1 MKKINKINLIFLIPT
16 LLLGLTA
23 CSSQNNN
30 TVAEYGNNKKISQEQ
45 FYQELRK
52 SPSSKTVLA
61 NLLIYDALNAKYGK
75 KLSTKK
81 INNEYKETKER
92 YGNQFNDFLEQ
103 NSYSPASFKRM
114 LKINSLS
121 QIALHD
127 QMKPNQ
133 AQLKKAWSTYR
144 PTVKVQHVLTSSKAT
159 ANNVIDKLKK
169 GASFSK
175 LAEQYSIDNTTSIH
189 GGKMSITTTNN
200 RHLDANIKHAAYTL
214 KVGQFN
220 SSPIKTASGYEII
233 KVLSRPSKGNF
244 NSRQAELTKLVYE
257 QWATNPTIMR
267 NVISQVLK
275 EEKVTIKDKDLDTAL
290 DEYKGK
296 PTSALN

>member
-1 MKKINKINLIFLIPT
+1 MKKINKINFVFLIPA

-23 CSSQNNN
+23 CTNQNNN
-30 TVAEYGNNKKISQEQ
+30 TVAEYGNNKKITQEQ

-75 KLSTKK
+75 KLNTKK
-81 INNEYKETKER
+81 INNEYKDAKER
-92 YGNQFNDFLEQ
+92 YGNQFNDFLAQ

-133 AQLKKAWSTYR
+133 AQLKKAWSSYR
-144 PTVKVQHVLTSSKAT
+144 PTVTVQHVLTSSKAT
-159 ANNVIDKLKK
+159 ANNVINKLKN
-169 GASFSK
+169 GTSFSK

-189 GGKMSITTTNN
+189 GGKMNISTNN
-200 RHLDANIKHAAYTL
+200 SRHLDATVKHAAYTL

-220 SSPIKTASGYEII
+220 SSPIKTANGYEII
-233 KVLSRPSKGNF
+233 KVLSRPRKGNF
-244 NSRQAELTKLVYE
+244 DSRQAELTKLVYE

-275 EEKVTIKDKDLDTAL
+275 DEKVTIKDKDLDSAL
-290 DEYKGK
+290 NEYKGK